1 MCANCENDPCVCEPE
16 PCEDC
21 GNAPCTCGE
30 KIVINLSDGKTRS
43 IQHISSVMYWDASG
57 TPITAKEFIER
68 MFDDLPQFF
77 EDEDQLRSIWGNPTT
92 REKLLDDLAEA
103 GYDEQKLEGMQD
115 LIDAKHSDVYD
126 VLAFVAYAAETRTRS
141 ERAKS
146 AQPLIAG
153 AFTDPKQLEFI
164 EFVLDKYVEDGVR
177 ELSSSKITS
186 LINLK
191 YNTINDATNELGS
204 VGVIKETF
212 VGFQQYLYQS

>member
-1 MCANCENDPCVCEPE
+1 
-16 PCEDC
+16 
-21 GNAPCTCGE
+21 
-30 KIVINLSDGKTRS
+30 
-43 IQHISSVMYWDASG
+43 
-57 TPITAKEFIER
+57 
-68 MFDDLPQFF
+68 
-77 EDEDQLRSIWGNPTT
+77 
-92 REKLLDDLAEA
+92 
-103 GYDEQKLEGMQD
+103 MQD

-204 VGVIKETF
+204 VGVIKDTF
-212 VGFQQYLYQS
+212 VGFQQYLYQ